1 MNRVRIEV
9 YGSRYVISTPEDESY
24 VRGLAKSLDEQ
35 LRSLLENNSGLT
47 LNDALVLC
55 AINFEDAY
63 KKSEASADHMRGQL
77 TDYLEDAARA
87 RIELE
92 ESKREIERLTRQLEL
107 LEKGNTNKNS
117 RTGGMEETMN
127 TTGTLEIL
135 APAGSYDSLVA
146 AVRCGANAV
155 YLGSK
160 ALTPGATPPT
170 LTTRNWPGR
179 FPTAMSGGSRSTRL

>member
-77 TDYLEDAARA
+77 TDYLEDATLA
-87 RIELE
+87 RIELDE
-92 ESKREIERLTRQLEL
+92 TKRENERLKRRLEML
-107 LEKGNTNKNS
+107 
-117 RTGGMEETMN
+117 
-127 TTGTLEIL
+127 
-135 APAGSYDSLVA
+135 
-146 AVRCGANAV
+146 
-155 YLGSK
+155 
-160 ALTPGATPPT
+160 
-170 LTTRNWPGR
+170 
-179 FPTAMSGGSRSTRL
+179 GGSEDGQTKL

>member
-92 ESKREIERLTRQLEL
+92 ESKREIERLTRQLER
-107 LEKGNTNKNS
+107 LEKG
-117 RTGGMEETMN
+117 EHE
-127 TTGTLEIL
+127 
-135 APAGSYDSLVA
+135 
-146 AVRCGANAV
+146 
-155 YLGSK
+155 
-160 ALTPGATPPT
+160 
-170 LTTRNWPGR
+170 
-179 FPTAMSGGSRSTRL
+179 

>member
-1 MNRVRIEV
+1 MRALRDRKPAAPGCDGYKANAAMGGGMEEFEMNRVRIEV

-77 TDYLEDAARA
+77 TDYLEDAA
-87 RIELE
+87 
-92 ESKREIERLTRQLEL
+92 
-107 LEKGNTNKNS
+107 
-117 RTGGMEETMN
+117 
-127 TTGTLEIL
+127 
-135 APAGSYDSLVA
+135 APASSW
-146 AVRCGANAV
+146 
-155 YLGSK
+155 
-160 ALTPGATPPT
+160 
-170 LTTRNWPGR
+170 RNPSGR
-179 FPTAMSGGSRSTRL
+179 SSG